1 MDDQKVLI
9 LCETAWSEISRHAED
24 TFPEECCGVIFS
36 NDKVDQV
43 CRLKNIQNKLHALDP
58 QIHPRNATTAY
69 NLDANELQSAILEAN
84 KIGFKLKSFYH
95 SHPNHDPYF
104 STEDR
109 QGATPFG
116 EPTYPEAAQIV
127 VSIYGR
133 MVKQICAFAWSHEK
147 KDFVEISVMKA
158 PPR

>member
-1 MDDQKVLI
+1 MDDPKILVLS
-9 LCETAWSEISRHAED
+9 ETAWNEISRHAED
-24 TFPEECCGVIFS
+24 AFPEECCGVVFS
-36 NDKVDQV
+36 NDAMDQV

-58 QIHPRNATTAY
+58 QTHPRNATIAY
-69 NLDANELQSAILEAN
+69 AMDENELQSAILEAN
-84 KIGFKLKSFYH
+84 KIGFRLKAFYH

-127 VSIYGR
+127 ISIYGR
-133 MVKQICAFAWSHEK
+133 VVKQICAFIWSDEK
-147 KDFVEISVMKA
+147 KDFIDIALTKA
-158 PPR
+158 PAR

>member
-1 MDDQKVLI
+1 MDHPNILI
-9 LCETAWSEISRHAED
+9 LSEAAWNEISRHAED
-24 TFPEECCGVIFS
+24 SFPEECCGVVFS
-36 NDKVDQV
+36 NNKIDQV

-58 QIHPRNATTAY
+58 ETHPRNATIAY
-69 NLDANELQSAILEAN
+69 NMDENELQSAILEAN
-84 KIGFKLKSFYH
+84 KMGFKLKAFYH

-116 EPTYPEAAQIV
+116 EPTYPKAAQIV

-133 MVKQICAFAWSHEK
+133 VVKQICAFAWSDEK
-147 KDFVEISVMKA
+147 KDFLELSLTKA
-158 PPR
+158 APR